1 LYLLLQ
7 HGEFLYGDEKMKRF
21 VNVHLHCIVSNM
33 KTIGKMSMFHPPLQK
48 FIRAPMVTASFKTF
62 IQACTTYGP

>member
-21 VNVHLHCIVSNM
+21 VNVHFHWIVSNM
-33 KTIGKMSMFHPPLQK
+33 KTIGKMSMLPPPPCK
-48 FIRAPMVTASFKTF
+48 TFVRTPMVTASFKTF
-62 IQACTTYGP
+62 IQA